1 MADLSPPLTVSDSS
15 PSSLFRIG
23 SKFLPRLKWP
33 IWGCGLALMLALPS
47 HAAEKVVLKYSI
59 LQESVSV
66 PELSQLSQTGE
77 VSPSIQAYL
86 TLANRQPE
94 ELRQWLNASLA
105 VTPQALTDLLNSFV
119 GKYLL
124 GRLNEVV
131 HTPSDRSNTE
141 ALRGALITS
150 AQGDNRVSLI
160 EVLENYPT
168 PEIHIEGDR
177 LMELYQQI
185 KVAADKFSRL
195 SL

>member
-1 MADLSPPLTVSDSS
+1 MADLSPSLTVPLSSFFSLTRILPRPLTW
-15 PSSLFRIG
+15 
-23 SKFLPRLKWP
+23 LKCSV
-33 IWGCGLALMLALPS
+33 WGWGLALVLGLPS
-47 HAAEKVVLKYSI
+47 QAAEKVVLKYSI

-105 VTPQALTDLLNSFV
+105 VTPQALSNLLNSFV

-150 AQGDNRVSLI
+150 AQNDNRVSLI

-168 PEIHIEGDR
+168 PEVHIEGDR

-185 KVAADKFSRL
+185 KVAADKFSQL
-195 SL
+195 PL